1 MQLLTGPTSPYCRKV
16 DVLLRES
23 GLREHVIDVMGSGTP
38 VEPNPTTI
46 ASNPLGKIPA
56 LIREDGPTLYDSRVI
71 CRFLDTLAGGTFY
84 PEGRLWEV
92 LTLEATA
99 EGMIDAALLMA
110 YEWRIRPEEI
120 RYEPWV
126 EGQWSKIDR
135 GLDVIEGRW
144 ISHLEG
150 RMDMGHIAVACALGY
165 LDFRHDARGWRNG
178 RPSLAAWYEEFQ
190 ARESMVVTRPD
201 R

>member
-23 GLREHVIDVMGSGTP
+23 GLREHVTDVMGSGTP

-144 ISHLEG
+144 MSHLEG

-178 RPSLAAWYEEFQ
+178 RPSLAAWNEEIQ
-190 ARESMVVTRPD
+190 SRESMVATRPD

>member
-23 GLREHVIDVMGSGTP
+23 GLRDHVTDVMGSGTP
-38 VEPNPTTI
+38 IDPNPTTV

-71 CRFLDTLAGGTFY
+71 CRYLDSLAGGSFY

-110 YEWRIRPEEI
+110 YEWRIRPEDI

-135 GLDVIEGRW
+135 GLDAIEGRW
-144 ISHLEG
+144 MSHLEA
-150 RMDMGHIAVACALGY
+150 RLHMGHIAVACCLGY

-178 RPSLAAWYEEFQ
+178 RPSLAAWYERFSE
-190 ARESMVVTRPD
+190 RESMVATRPD
-201 R
+201 K

>member
-23 GLREHVIDVMGSGTP
+23 GLRDHVADVMGSGTP
-38 VEPNPTTI
+38 LEPNPTTV
-46 ASNPLGKIPA
+46 ASNPIGKIPA

-71 CRFLDTLAGGTFY
+71 CRYLDTLAGGTFY
-84 PEGRLWEV
+84 PEGRHWEV

-110 YEWRIRPEEI
+110 YEWRMRPEEI
-120 RYEPWV
+120 RFQPWV
-126 EGQWSKIDR
+126 DGQWSKIAR
-135 GLDVIEGRW
+135 GLDVIEARW
-144 ISHLEG
+144 MSHLEG
-150 RMDMGHIAVACALGY
+150 RMDMGHIAVACCLGY

-178 RPSLAAWYEEFQ
+178 RPSLAGWYETFAQ
-190 ARESMVVTRPD
+190 RDSMVATRPD

>member
-1 MQLLTGPTSPYCRKV
+1 MQLLTGPTSPFCRKV

-23 GLREHVIDVMGSGTP
+23 GLREHVTDVLGSGTP
-38 VEPNPTTI
+38 LEPNQTTI
-46 ASNPLGKIPA
+46 ASNPIGKIPA

-71 CRFLDTLAGGTFY
+71 CRYLDTLAGGSFY
-84 PEGRLWEV
+84 PENRLWEV

-99 EGMIDAALLMA
+99 EGMMEAALLMA
-110 YEWRIRPEEI
+110 YEWRIRPEEL

-126 EGQWSKIDR
+126 DGQWSKIAR
-135 GLDVIEGRW
+135 ALDAIEARW
-144 ISHLEG
+144 MSHLEG
-150 RMDMGHIAVACALGY
+150 RLDMGHIAVGCALGY

-178 RPSLAAWYEEFQ
+178 HPALAEWYAKFQ
-190 ARESMVVTRPD
+190 DREAMIATRPD

>member
-23 GLREHVIDVMGSGTP
+23 GLREHVTDVMGSGTP
-38 VEPNPTTI
+38 IEPNPTTI

-144 ISHLEG
+144 MSHLEG